1 MKRTYT
7 TPTTIAINVTAPQLL
22 TGSNGGVS
30 SNGNSVTLQGVG
42 QQDASDAASR
52 YDDDWDDWDD

>member
-22 TGSNGGVS
+22 AGSVS
-30 SNGNSVTLQGVG
+30 SNGNSVTLQNVG
-42 QQDASDAASR
+42 QQNASNAASR